1 MSASARELR
10 LPDEEALREFV
21 IAQRWFGSKS
31 KEVAHFRLLET
42 VPLTEQPL
50 GLSVLEVEF
59 LPGTHEL
66 YQLPIGARPEGEWT
80 EGVICVND
88 AMAIYDAMGDPET
101 ARALLKL
108 IAESTE
114 IETGSGVAHF
124 CTVEGQSLPTE
135 IGDVRPMGAEQS
147 NSSIVIDD
155 KLVLKAYRKLGAGPN
170 PELEILRFLTERD
183 FPHIA
188 ALRGWYGHSGRL
200 IDATLGIVQDFLA
213 GATDGWDLALAD
225 LREDPQRFVA
235 RARALGEVTGRLH
248 TALGSENADPA
259 FAPEDTSAEALGL
272 LTATVDEEIERVF
285 VDLPELGAD
294 EDAADDVLGPIRG
307 RGQEVRDQ
315 LRRLTQVGSAGRVIR
330 HHGDYHLGQVMLDAN
345 DDWVVLDFEGE
356 PARTLVER
364 RRKRSPLR
372 DVAGMLRSFAYAAT
386 ASELLHGAP
395 APEGWED
402 AVRNAY
408 LDGYLEE
415 TDQSLLPPGRA
426 GVERLLAVFEL
437 EKAVYELRYELD
449 NRPDWV
455 KIPVAGIA
463 RLLEPETTEPE
474 A

>member
-1 MSASARELR
+1 MSPVRELR
-10 LPDEEALREFV
+10 LPSEEALREFV

-31 KEVAHFRLLET
+31 REVAHFRLLET
-42 VPLTEQPL
+42 IPLTEQPL
-50 GLSVLEVEF
+50 VLAVLEVEF

-80 EGVICVND
+80 EGVIATNES
-88 AMAIYDAMGDPET
+88 MAIYDAMSDPEMV
-101 ARALLKL
+101 RRLVRL
-108 IAESTE
+108 IAAGTE
-114 IETGSGVAHF
+114 IETGQGTAEFRSVGDGLGPEVA
-124 CTVEGQSLPTE
+124 E
-135 IGDVRPMGAEQS
+135 VRPMGAEQS
-147 NSSIVIDD
+147 NSSVVLDER
-155 KLVLKAYRKLGAGPN
+155 LVLKAYRRLGAGPN

-225 LREDPQRFVA
+225 LREDPARFAA
-235 RARALGEVTGRLH
+235 RARTLGEVTGRLH

-259 FAPEDTSAEALGL
+259 FAPEETSAEALGL

-285 VDLPELGAD
+285 LDLPDGL
-294 EDAADDVLGPIRG
+294 DVLAPIRG
-307 RGQEVRDQ
+307 RGEEVREK
-315 LRRLTQVGSAGRVIR
+315 LRMLTQVGSAGRVIR
-330 HHGDYHLGQVMLDAN
+330 HHGDYHLGQVMHTADG
-345 DDWVVLDFEGE
+345 DWVVLDFEGE
-356 PARTLVER
+356 PARTLIER

-386 ASELLHGAP
+386 ASALLHDAP
-395 APEGWED
+395 APAGWE
-402 AVRNAY
+402 AQVRTAY
-408 LDGYLEE
+408 LDGYLQE

-426 GVERLLAVFEL
+426 AVERLLAVFEL

-463 RLLEPETTEPE
+463 RLLEPESTEPE

>member
-1 MSASARELR
+1 MTPVRELR
-10 LPDEEALREFV
+10 LPNEDDLREFV
-21 IAQRWFGSKS
+21 TAQRWFGSKS
-31 KEVAHFRLLET
+31 REVAHFRLLET
-42 VPLTEQPL
+42 IPLTEQPL
-50 GLSVLEVEF
+50 GLAVLEVEF

-66 YQLPIGARPEGEWT
+66 YQLPIGARPAGEWS
-80 EGVICVND
+80 ESVICTNEG
-88 AMAIYDAMGDPET
+88 MTIYDAMSDPET
-101 ARALLKL
+101 ARQLVRM
-108 IAESTE
+108 IAHDTE
-114 IETGSGVAHF
+114 IETGQGTAEFRTAGGH
-124 CTVEGQSLPTE
+124 SLPAE
-135 IGDVRPMGAEQS
+135 VGEVRAMGAEQS
-147 NSSIVIDD
+147 NSSVVLDE
-155 KLVLKAYRKLGAGPN
+155 KFVLKAYRRLGAGPN

-225 LREDPQRFVA
+225 LREDPKRFVA
-235 RARALGEVTGRLH
+235 RARMLGEVTGRLH
-248 TALGSENADPA
+248 TALSSDNQDPA
-259 FAPEDTSAEALGL
+259 FAPEDTSAESLGL

-285 VDLPELGAD
+285 LDLPDDRAD
-294 EDAADDVLGPIRG
+294 LDAIRG
-307 RGQEVRDQ
+307 RGEEVREK
-315 LRRLTQVGSAGRVIR
+315 LRLLTQVGSAGRVIR
-330 HHGDYHLGQVMLDAN
+330 HHGDYHLGQVMHTADG
-345 DDWVVLDFEGE
+345 DWVVLDFEGE
-356 PARTLVER
+356 PARTLIER

-395 APEGWED
+395 APAGWEEQ
-402 AVRNAY
+402 VRAAY
-408 LDGYLEE
+408 LDGYVEE

-426 GVERLLAVFEL
+426 AVERLLAVFEL

>member
-1 MSASARELR
+1 MSPVRELR
-10 LPDEEALREFV
+10 LPSEDALRKFV

-31 KEVAHFRLLET
+31 REVAHFRLLET
-42 VPLTEQPL
+42 IPLTEQPL
-50 GLSVLEVEF
+50 VLAVLEVEF

-80 EGVICVND
+80 DGVIATNEG
-88 AMAIYDAMGDPET
+88 MAIYDAMSDPEMV
-101 ARALLKL
+101 RQLVRL
-108 IAESTE
+108 IAAGTE
-114 IETGSGVAHF
+114 IETGQGTAEFRSVGEA
-124 CTVEGQSLPTE
+124 GLGSE
-135 IGDVRPMGAEQS
+135 IAEVRPMGAEQS
-147 NSSIVIDD
+147 NSSVVLDER
-155 KLVLKAYRKLGAGPN
+155 LVLKAYRRLGAGPN

-200 IDATLGIVQDFLA
+200 IDATLGIVQDFLT

-225 LREDPQRFVA
+225 LREDPARFTV

-259 FAPEDTSAEALGL
+259 FAPEETSAEALGL

-285 VDLPELGAD
+285 LDLPDDL
-294 EDAADDVLGPIRG
+294 DVLAPIRG
-307 RGQEVRDQ
+307 RGEEVREK
-315 LRRLTQVGSAGRVIR
+315 LRMLTQVGSAGRVIR
-330 HHGDYHLGQVMLDAN
+330 HHGDYHLGQVMHTADG
-345 DDWVVLDFEGE
+345 DWVVLDFEGE
-356 PARTLVER
+356 PARTLIER

-386 ASELLHGAP
+386 ASALLHDAP
-395 APEGWED
+395 APAGWETQ
-402 AVRNAY
+402 VRTAY

-415 TDQSLLPPGRA
+415 TDQSLLPPGRVA
-426 GVERLLAVFEL
+426 VERLLSVFEL

-463 RLLEPETTEPE
+463 RLLEPESTESE

>member
-1 MSASARELR
+1 MTTPVRELR
-10 LPDEEALREFV
+10 LPSEDDLREFV

-31 KEVAHFRLLET
+31 REVAHFRVLET
-42 VPLTEQPL
+42 IPLTEQPL
-50 GLSVLEVEF
+50 GIAVLEVEF

-66 YQLPIGARPEGEWT
+66 YQLPIGARPAGEWN
-80 EGVICVND
+80 EGIICVNEG
-88 AMAIYDAMGDPET
+88 MAIYDAMSDPET
-101 ARALLKL
+101 ARQLVRL
-108 IAESTE
+108 IARDTA
-114 IETGSGVAHF
+114 IETGQGTAEFRAVGEGAHPLPAEVGV
-124 CTVEGQSLPTE
+124 
-135 IGDVRPMGAEQS
+135 VRPMGAEQS
-147 NSSIVIDD
+147 NSSVVLDE
-155 KLVLKAYRKLGAGPN
+155 KYVLKAYRRLGAGPN
-170 PELEILRFLTERD
+170 PELEILRFLTDLD

-200 IDATLGIVQDFLA
+200 IDTTLGIVQDFLG

-225 LREDPQRFVA
+225 LREDPSRFVA

-248 TALGSENADPA
+248 TALGSDNQDPA

-285 VDLPELGAD
+285 LDLPD
-294 EDAADDVLGPIRG
+294 DREDLATIRG
-307 RGQEVRDQ
+307 RGEEVREK
-315 LRRLTQVGSAGRVIR
+315 LRLLTQVGSAGRVIR
-330 HHGDYHLGQVMLDAN
+330 HHGDYHLGQVMHTADG
-345 DDWVVLDFEGE
+345 DWVVLDFEGE
-356 PARTLVER
+356 PARTLIER

-386 ASELLHGAP
+386 ASELLHGAAAP
-395 APEGWED
+395 AGWED
-402 AVRNAY
+402 DVRAAY
-408 LDGYLEE
+408 LDGYVEE

-426 GVERLLAVFEL
+426 AVERLLAVFEL

-463 RLLEPETTEPE
+463 RLLDPETTEPE

>member
-1 MSASARELR
+1 MSAVRELR
-10 LPDEEALREFV
+10 LPSEEALREFV

-31 KEVAHFRLLET
+31 REVAHFRLLET
-42 VPLTEQPL
+42 IPLTEQPL
-50 GLSVLEVEF
+50 GLAVLEVEF

-80 EGVICVND
+80 EGVIATNEG
-88 AMAIYDAMGDPET
+88 MAIYDAMSDPEMV
-101 ARALLKL
+101 RRLVRL
-108 IAESTE
+108 IAAGTE
-114 IETGSGVAHF
+114 IETGQGTAEFRSVGDGFGPEVA
-124 CTVEGQSLPTE
+124 E
-135 IGDVRPMGAEQS
+135 VRPMGAEQS
-147 NSSIVIDD
+147 NSSVVLDER
-155 KLVLKAYRKLGAGPN
+155 LVLKAYRRLGAGPN
-170 PELEILRFLTERD
+170 PELEILRFLTERE

-188 ALRGWYGHSGRL
+188 ALRGFYGHSGRL

-225 LREDPQRFVA
+225 LREDPARFAA

-248 TALGSENADPA
+248 TALGSDNADPA
-259 FAPEDTSAEALGL
+259 FAPEETSAEALGL

-285 VDLPELGAD
+285 LDLPDDL
-294 EDAADDVLGPIRG
+294 DVLAPIRG
-307 RGQEVRDQ
+307 RGEEVREE
-315 LRRLTQVGSAGRVIR
+315 LRMLTQVGSAGRVIR
-330 HHGDYHLGQVMLDAN
+330 HHGDYHLGQVMHTADG
-345 DDWVVLDFEGE
+345 DWVVLDFEGE
-356 PARTLVER
+356 PARTLIER

-386 ASELLHGAP
+386 ASALLHDAP
-395 APEGWED
+395 APAGWE
-402 AVRNAY
+402 AQVRTAY

-426 GVERLLAVFEL
+426 AVERLLSVFEL

-463 RLLEPETTEPE
+463 RLLEPESTESE

>member
-1 MSASARELR
+1 MSPVGELR
-10 LPDEEALREFV
+10 LPSEEALREFV
-21 IAQRWFGSKS
+21 LAQRWFGSKS
-31 KEVAHFRLLET
+31 REVAHFRLLET
-42 VPLTEQPL
+42 IPLTEQPL
-50 GLSVLEVEF
+50 GIGVLEVEF

-80 EGVICVND
+80 DGVIATNEG
-88 AMAIYDAMGDPET
+88 MAIYDAMSDPEMV
-101 ARALLKL
+101 RQLVRL
-108 IAESTE
+108 IAASTE
-114 IETGSGVAHF
+114 IETGQGTAEFRSVGDAGLGSEVA
-124 CTVEGQSLPTE
+124 E
-135 IGDVRPMGAEQS
+135 VRPMGAEQS
-147 NSSIVIDD
+147 NSSVVLDER
-155 KLVLKAYRKLGAGPN
+155 LVLKAYRRLGAGPN
-170 PELEILRFLTERD
+170 PELEILRFLTKRD

-225 LREDPQRFVA
+225 LREDPARFAA
-235 RARALGEVTGRLH
+235 RARVLGEVTGRLH
-248 TALGSENADPA
+248 TVLGSDNADPA
-259 FAPEDTSAEALGL
+259 FAPEETSAEALGL

-285 VDLPELGAD
+285 LDLPDGL
-294 EDAADDVLGPIRG
+294 DVLAPIRG
-307 RGQEVRDQ
+307 RGEEVREK
-315 LRRLTQVGSAGRVIR
+315 LRMLTQVGSAGRVIR
-330 HHGDYHLGQVMLDAN
+330 HHGDYHLGQVMHTADG
-345 DDWVVLDFEGE
+345 DWVVLDFEGE
-356 PARTLVER
+356 PARTLIER

-372 DVAGMLRSFAYAAT
+372 DVAGMLRSFAYVAI

-395 APEGWED
+395 APIGWE
-402 AVRNAY
+402 AEVRAAY

-426 GVERLLAVFEL
+426 AVERLLAVFEL